1 MSKNRKRWNTV
12 KKFLIY
18 NVLRLFSIF
27 VPKNRKI
34 WLFGEFYG
42 QKFTGNP
49 KYFFLYL
56 LRHPQKNVRPIWLS
70 AEKTVVEEIRRL
82 KGEAYRINSIKAI
95 YFGLI
100 AKVYIFSH
108 GVEDIG
114 NYAVRNALLVNLW
127 HGMPIKD
134 IRAFHRLKA
143 ENISPWRRKKIE
155 FIQKLIK
162 HECHGNYDLIIA
174 TSEVTAE
181 KFKEAFLHQPKN
193 IAITGEPKNDLFF
206 TGSRNEILKHYH
218 LQEWE
223 DKFIITYMPTFRDK
237 ELPSPSQIAFWDE
250 HELQDENLIVLLHWH
265 PSDPLKQVFSLQETS
280 NVKIANELPLDV
292 QELLLISD
300 LLVTDYSSCFIDF
313 LLLDRPIIFYAYD
326 LEDYQKYRGFLY
338 DYRQIAPGE
347 ITKSKQETAKAI
359 KAYLKNPSKD
369 SEKRERVKVMFH
381 TNRNGNFSRNV
392 FNAINELLMR

>member
-1 MSKNRKRWNTV
+1 MSKNRRRWNTV

-18 NVLRLFSIF
+18 NVLRLLSIF

-49 KYFFLYL
+49 KYFYLFLL
-56 LRHPQKNVRPIWLS
+56 QNPQEDIRPIWIS
-70 AEKTVVEEIRRL
+70 AKKTIVEEIRRL

-127 HGMPIKD
+127 HGMPVKD
-134 IRAFHRLKA
+134 IRAFNQLKA

-155 FIQKLIK
+155 FIQKMIK
-162 HECHGNYDLIIA
+162 HECHGKYDLIIA
-174 TSEVTAE
+174 TSELTAE
-181 KFKEAFLHQPKN
+181 KFKTAFQYRPKK

-206 TGSRNEILKHYH
+206 SGSKNEILNRYQLKAW
-218 LQEWE
+218 Q

-237 ELPSPSQIAFWDE
+237 EPPSPSQIAFWDE

-265 PSDPLKQVFSLQETS
+265 PSDPLKNMFSLQES
-280 NVKIANELPLDV
+280 PFVKIANELPLDV

-300 LLVTDYSSCFIDF
+300 LLITDYSSCFIDF

-326 LEDYQKYRGFLY
+326 LNYYRKYRGFLY

-347 ITKSKQETAKAI
+347 ITMTRRETAKAI
-359 KAYLKNPSKD
+359 RAYMKNPVKD
-369 SEKRERVKVMFH
+369 AEKRRHVKEMFH
-381 TNRNGNFSRNV
+381 TNQTGGFSQNV
-392 FNAINELLMR
+392 LKAVHELLR